1 MMAYSLACDRMTA
14 VDDPL
19 FVKILLFGAFPTK
32 TQNYPHSESS
42 FIVL

>member
-19 FVKILLFGAFPTK
+19 FVKILFGAFPTK
-32 TQNYPHSESS
+32 TQNYPQSEPS